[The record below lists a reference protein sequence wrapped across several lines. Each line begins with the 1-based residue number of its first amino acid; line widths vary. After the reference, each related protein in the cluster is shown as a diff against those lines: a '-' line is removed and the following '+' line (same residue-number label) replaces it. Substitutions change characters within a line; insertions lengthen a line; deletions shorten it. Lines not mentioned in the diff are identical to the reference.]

1 MLGREKAAWSF
12 TLRTQKNH
20 RAQPLALAESSGKG
34 LRHWELDFP
43 DSVDL
48 IRRGASQAQ
57 AVYAQSLVVS
67 KLLSSDRFYQFS
79 TVVKCRVLFLVSLIY
94 FAKLQCRYSIFSLR
108 SNTPFVRHHS
118 VLDIPSHPRKRAMIA
133 TATHL
138 PRKHLCKNTRT
149 CCRGCA
155 SKTSIF
161 SP

>member
-20 RAQPLALAESSGKG
+20 RAAQPLALAESSGKG

-79 TVVKCRVLFLVSLIY
+79 TVVNAEFSFLFLSFI
-94 FAKLQCRYSIFSLR
+94 LQSCSVGIASFLSVPTLH
-108 SNTPFVRHHS
+108 SFVI
-118 VLDIPSHPRKRAMIA
+118 IPSWTFRVTLANG
-133 TATHL
+133 L
-138 PRKHLCKNTRT
+138 
-149 CCRGCA
+149 
-155 SKTSIF
+155 
-161 SP
+161 